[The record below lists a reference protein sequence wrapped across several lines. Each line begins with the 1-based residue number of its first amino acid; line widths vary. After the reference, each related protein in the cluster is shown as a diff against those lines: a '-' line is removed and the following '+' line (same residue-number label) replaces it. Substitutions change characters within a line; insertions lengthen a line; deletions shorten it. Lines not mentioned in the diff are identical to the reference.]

1 MLDQHPK
8 EPPWLSWLY
17 ALLWSATILATVPL
31 ARIIAD
37 YVSESLGNQ
46 SFLWLTAGFVVAGL
60 IVAVRALLSRGLPVS
75 AYLWLAS
82 FGGAL
87 LWIAWRLRGNPVEA
101 FHVVQYGILSLLFY
115 RALVHGISD
124 YSVYASSALLAGI
137 VGILDE
143 WLQWLVPGRFWGIR
157 DVGIDFLAAT
167 LTQCAL
173 AAGLRPRIVSGWPTG
188 RSLFRVS
195 CLLAVGLAML
205 GLSYANTPDR
215 IARFAARVPAMVF
228 LLDNQSMMAEYGHHY
243 EDPGIGTFQSRFDRD
258 ALLRLDMDR
267 GTAAAQIL
275 SDIHSDEDW
284 QSFRTAFTVPRDP
297 YVHEV
302 GIHLFRRNR
311 LLDMARDKEQPKRKR
326 PEWYF
331 VAQKENR
338 ILEQFFPQAI
348 NASSHRWTDETRR
361 EVEANADAWYEYR
374 SPVSRNLITRF
385 SRAQVTGGF
394 TLAVVVV
401 LLAGMIGR
409 RFDTG
414 NPGTRQRRD
423 LD

>member
-8 EPPWLSWLY
+8 ELPWLSWLY
-17 ALLWSATILATVPL
+17 ALLWSGLILVTVPL
-31 ARIIAD
+31 ARLIAD
-37 YVSESLGNQ
+37 YISESLGVQ
-46 SFLWLTAGFVVAGL
+46 SFLWLTAGL
-60 IVAVRALLSRGLPVS
+60 ILTALMLALRKLLNRSLPLA
-75 AYLWLAS
+75 AYLWLVC

-87 LWIAWRLRGNPVEA
+87 LWLAWRLRGNPVEA
-101 FHVVQYGILSLLFY
+101 FHVVQYGILSLLVY

-124 YSVYASSALLAGI
+124 CSVYVSSALLAGI

-143 WLQWLVPGRFWGIR
+143 WVQWMVPGRFWGIR
-157 DVGIDFLAAT
+157 DVGINLLAAA

-215 IARFAARVPAMVF
+215 IASVAKGVPALTF
-228 LLDNQSMMAEYGHHY
+228 LLDSQSMMAEYGY
-243 EDPGIGTFQSRFDRD
+243 LYVDPEIGSFRSRFEVDE
-258 ALLRLDMDR
+258 LERLNRER
-267 GTAAAQIL
+267 GSLVVETLDKFRGDEHWREVQR
-275 SDIHSDEDW
+275 IH
-284 QSFRTAFTVPRDP
+284 TVPRDP
-297 YVHEV
+297 YLHEIGV
-302 GIHLFRRNR
+302 HLFRRQR
-311 LLDMARDKEQPKRKR
+311 HLALARDSDRPTVKRR
-326 PEWYF
+326 ESF
-331 VAQKENR
+331 FIALKENQ
-338 ILEQFFPQAI
+338 ILEKLYPKAI
-348 NASSHRWTDETRR
+348 AASSHRWTDETRR

-385 SRAQVTGGF
+385 TRAQVAGGF

-414 NPGTRQRRD
+414 APGTRQRRD

>member
-37 YVSESLGNQ
+37 YVSESLGTQ

-60 IVAVRALLSRGLPVS
+60 IVAVRALLRRSLPAP
-75 AYLWLAS
+75 AYLWLAT

-87 LWIAWRLRGNPVEA
+87 LGLAWRLRGNPVEA

-115 RALVHGISD
+115 RALVRRTSD
-124 YSVYASSALLAGI
+124 YSVFISSALLAGI

-143 WLQWLVPGRFWGIR
+143 WLQWVVPGRFWGIR

-173 AAGLRPRIVSGWPTG
+173 AAGLRPGIVSGWPTG

-205 GLSYANTPDR
+205 GLSYTNTPDR
-215 IARFAARVPAMVF
+215 IASVAKRVPALTF
-228 LLDNQSMMAEYGHHY
+228 LLDSQSMMAEYGY
-243 EDPGIGTFQSRFDRD
+243 LYVDPEIGSFRSRFDAD
-258 ALLRLDMDR
+258 ELERLDRER
-267 GTAAAQIL
+267 GPVVVETL
-275 SDIHSDEDW
+275 DKFRGDEDW
-284 QSFRTAFTVPRDP
+284 REFQRIHTVPRDA
-297 YVHEV
+297 YLHEIGV
-302 GIHLFRRNR
+302 HLFRRQR
-311 LLDMARDKEQPKRKR
+311 HLILTRDSERPIAKRR
-326 PEWYF
+326 ESF
-331 VAQKENR
+331 FIALKENQ
-338 ILEQFFPQAI
+338 ILEKLYPRTIA
-348 NASSHRWTDETRR
+348 ASSHRWTDETRR

-385 SRAQVTGGF
+385 SRAQVTAGF
-394 TLAVVVV
+394 SVAVIVV
-401 LLAGMIGR
+401 LLAGMMGR
-409 RFDTG
+409 RFGTG
-414 NPGTRQRRD
+414 NSSSRQRRD